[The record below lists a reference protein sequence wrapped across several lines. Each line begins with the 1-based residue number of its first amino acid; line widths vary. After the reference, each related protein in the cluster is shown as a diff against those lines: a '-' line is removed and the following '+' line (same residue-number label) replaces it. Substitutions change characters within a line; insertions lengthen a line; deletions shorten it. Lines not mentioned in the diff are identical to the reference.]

1 MKQLLEIREA
11 VNAAKNDGDNATDY
25 RLDRLCEA
33 VDALIGYVEC
43 GVERNESADDYPPVN
58 EPTAG
63 AQYDGAG
70 HFVREVPAPGFKQP
84 DGRRIPDEDRLRRQ
98 WPAQQT

>member
-58 EPTAG
+58 
-63 AQYDGAG
+63 
-70 HFVREVPAPGFKQP
+70 VPAPGFKQP